1 VSLRLQ
7 LSLMQPKNEVRWFVL
22 LCLDTDDKL
31 RCLDT
36 DDELRHKLMFNAC
49 LTLAKGKVGLQLH
62 AKLQLNQTFAVWV
75 CSDAL
80 DMHMYTHI
88 FMYIRVHVYLLV
100 YV

>member
-1 VSLRLQ
+1 MSLRLQ

-22 LCLDTDDKL
+22 L
-31 RCLDT
+31 CLDT